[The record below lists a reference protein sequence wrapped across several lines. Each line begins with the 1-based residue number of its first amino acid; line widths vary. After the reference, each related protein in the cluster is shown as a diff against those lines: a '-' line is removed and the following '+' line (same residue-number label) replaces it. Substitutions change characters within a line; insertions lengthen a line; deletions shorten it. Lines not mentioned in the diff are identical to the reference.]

1 MCEEEDVIREM
12 YISDTI
18 LAKKE
23 MEMMMNLDDT
33 YFDLM
38 EELHQRIEQH
48 QLILMDSE
56 FEHLEDVFNHFYF
69 EYGYIQFKRGLEI
82 GLSMRNI
89 H

>member
-1 MCEEEDVIREM
+1 MNEDEDVIREI
-12 YISDTI
+12 YISDVI

-23 MEMMMNLDDT
+23 MEMMMNLDDS

-38 EELHQRIEQH
+38 EQLHQRIENH
-48 QLILMDSE
+48 QLVLTCHE
-56 FEHLEDVFNHFYF
+56 FQNLEETFNHFYF

-89 H
+89 R